1 MSRRLFTFHSFTALA
16 LLGPAT
22 VGAQDVASQG
32 RCATPDS
39 IAVRGNKRVSELTVL
54 ADAGLIAGT
63 QLNAKS
69 LQRSIRAL
77 YETSNFEAIEVSCDL
92 DDTKDK
98 AVLILQVAERP
109 MLVEA
114 SIKGVE
120 RLSSRAVNDRLDL
133 IYQKPLDPAAVAKVV
148 TRIDS
153 LYERNGYYLARVKVD
168 TASAGDGAVRLTF
181 AIEEGRRLAISGVK
195 LIGNRSLSAAELVGS
210 MKTRPEGFWWF
221 RKGEFDDDKYAGD
234 LSERLPQLYA
244 RRGFIDFRVS
254 RDSLI
259 IDRDRGKAM
268 VEIEVD
274 EGPRYK
280 IGDFEINGNKHFSS
294 EDINRFYP
302 FTDDSRTIVSRVT
315 DFLRRRKA
323 TPRGVFDATRWED
336 AKGKIQSAYANDG
349 YIYANVRSVVDRR
362 VLEDSSR
369 YVDLRW
375 EVDERTPAIINRVE
389 IFGNDY
395 TQEPCIRDQLVV
407 IPGQVFNQQALIRSW
422 QSLGNLGFF
431 ETPVPPPDTR
441 TANDQGDVDIIFRVK
456 EKRTGN
462 INFGASMGQGTGVG
476 GFIGLDQPNLFG
488 SCKRGSLQWQFG
500 RYINDFQ
507 LTYSDPRIK
516 QSFVSGTVSLYR
528 SQARYFI
535 ADLGRSLRT
544 GANFQVGMGVPG
556 ARYTRLF
563 LSYGAENVQFGTG
576 GLLGDVRGE
585 FGSGSF
591 RSTLGFQLANDTRID
606 LPFPTA
612 GAQYSLSAQFN
623 GGPLGGTSKFG
634 RYTADAAAY
643 VPLGQI
649 GGSQPGSQ
657 PIKFVAGFS
666 AKSGMVFGNTG
677 PFFFSQEFA
686 LGGVQFGE
694 RLRGYDEFSISP
706 DGYITGTTTFN
717 ATRQSFGKAF
727 LTTTAEVGVRLNQA
741 LYVSTFYDAGNVYR
755 HPRDFDP
762 SRLLR
767 GAGISASTVT
777 PLGPLGLD
785 YAYGFDRLDAQGRP
799 KPKWQLHFRLGQ
811 LF

>member
-1 MSRRLFTFHSFTALA
+1 MLRRPFAFLVLGTAL
-16 LLGPAT
+16 LPASRPLA
-22 VGAQDVASQG
+22 AQDAPAQG
-32 RCATPDS
+32 RCTTPDS
-39 IAVRGNKRVSELTVL
+39 IAVRGQKRVSDLTVL
-54 ADAGLIAGT
+54 ADAGLVPGT
-63 QLNAKS
+63 LLNFKS
-69 LQRSIRAL
+69 VQRSIRAL
-77 YETSNFEAIEVSCDL
+77 YETGQFERVEVSCDL

-98 AVLILQVAERP
+98 ATLVVTVKERP

-114 SIKGVE
+114 DVTGVD
-120 RLSSRAVNDRLDL
+120 RLSKGSVKDRVDL
-133 IYQKPLDPAAVAKVV
+133 VYQKPLDPAAVATAV

-153 LYERNGYYLARVKVD
+153 LYERNGYYLARIHVD
-168 TASAGDGAVRLTF
+168 TTLAGDGAVRLMF
-181 AIEEGRRLAISGVK
+181 RIEEGRRLAVSGIR
-195 LIGNRSLSAAELVGS
+195 LIGNKSLASSEVVGA

-244 RRGFIDFRVS
+244 RRGFIDFRVAK
-254 RDSLI
+254 DTMI
-259 IDRDRGKAM
+259 IDRERGKALVQLQ
-268 VEIEVD
+268 VE

-280 IGDFEINGNKHFSS
+280 VGDFEINGNKHFSS
-294 EDINRFYP
+294 EDLNRFYP
-302 FTDDSRTIVSRVT
+302 FADDSRTVTSRVT
-315 DFLRRRKA
+315 DFIRRR
-323 TPRGVFDATRWED
+323 TPTPKGVFDATRWDD
-336 AKGKIQSAYANDG
+336 AKGKIQSAYATDG
-349 YIYANVRSVVDRR
+349 YIYANVRPVVERR
-362 VLEDSSR
+362 VTADSTR

-375 EVDERTPAIINRVE
+375 EVEERTPAIVNRVE
-389 IFGNDY
+389 IFGNDF
-395 TQEPCIRDQLVV
+395 TQEPCIRDQLV
-407 IPGQVFNQQALIRSW
+407 ILPGQVFNQEALIRSY

-431 ETPVPPPDTR
+431 ETPIPPPDTR
-441 TANDQGDVDIIFRVK
+441 TANDAGDVDVIFRVK

-507 LTYSDPRIK
+507 LSYSDPRIK
-516 QSFVSGTVSLYR
+516 QSFISGTISLYR
-528 SQARYFI
+528 SQARYYI

-544 GANFQVGMGVPG
+544 GASLQIGVPVPG
-556 ARYTRLF
+556 SRYSRVF

-585 FGSGSF
+585 FGNGSF
-591 RSTLGFQLANDTRID
+591 RSTLGAQLTHDTRID

-612 GAQYSLSAQFN
+612 GAQYALSAQFN
-623 GGPLGGTSKFG
+623 GGLLGGSSQFS
-634 RYTADAAAY
+634 RYTADASAFAQ
-643 VPLGQI
+643 LGQI
-649 GGSQPGSQ
+649 GGGKPGSQ
-657 PIKFVAGFS
+657 PIKFVAGLS
-666 AKSGMVFGNTG
+666 TKSGMVFGNTG

-706 DGYITGTTTFN
+706 NGYITGTTTFN
-717 ATRQSFGKAF
+717 ATRASFGKAF
-727 LTTTAEVGVRLNQA
+727 MTTTAEIGMRVSQA
-741 LYVSTFYDAGNVYR
+741 LYLSTFYDAGNVWR

-762 SRLLR
+762 TRLYR

>member
-1 MSRRLFTFHSFTALA
+1 MLRRRLGF
-16 LLGPAT
+16 LLLLLPA
-22 VGAQDVASQG
+22 VNAAAQDVPAQG
-32 RCATPDS
+32 RCTTPDS
-39 IAVRGNKRVSELTVL
+39 ITVRGIKRVSELTVL
-54 ADAGLIAGT
+54 ADAGLVAGT
-63 QLNAKS
+63 LLNFKAV
-69 LQRSIRAL
+69 QRSIRAL
-77 YETSNFEAIEVSCDL
+77 YETGQFEQVQITCDL
-92 DDTKDK
+92 DDTKDRATLVVEVK
-98 AVLILQVAERP
+98 ERP

-114 SIKGVE
+114 EIQGAN
-120 RLSSRAVNDRLDL
+120 RLSPGSVKDRLDL
-133 IYQKPLDPAAVAKVV
+133 IYQRPLDPAAVAKVV

-153 LYERNGYYLARVKVD
+153 LYERNGYYLARVAVD
-168 TASAGDGAVRLTF
+168 TVSAGEGAVRLLF
-181 AIEEGRRLAISGVK
+181 RIQEGRRLAISGIR
-195 LIGNRSLSAAELVGS
+195 LIGNSQLPSGEIVGA

-234 LSERLPQLYA
+234 LSERLPALYS
-244 RRGFIDFRVS
+244 RRGFIDFRVAK
-254 RDSLI
+254 DTMI
-259 IDRDRGKAM
+259 IDPERGKAL
-268 VEIEVD
+268 VQIEVD

-280 IGDFEINGNKHFSS
+280 VGGFEINGNKHFSS

-302 FTDDSRTIVSRVT
+302 FADESRTVMTRVT
-315 DFLRRRKA
+315 DFIRRRKP
-323 TPRGVFDATRWED
+323 TPAGVFDAARWED
-336 AKGKIQSAYANDG
+336 SKGRIQSAYATDG

-362 VLEDSSR
+362 TLDDSSK

-375 EVDERTPAIINRVE
+375 EVEERAPAIVNRVE

-395 TQEPCIRDQLVV
+395 TQEPCIRDQL
-407 IPGQVFNQQALIRSW
+407 IILPGQVFNQEKLIRSY

-431 ETPVPPPDTR
+431 ETPIPPPDTR
-441 TANDQGDVDIIFRVK
+441 TANEQGDVDVIFRVK

-488 SCKRGSLQWQFG
+488 SCKRGALQWQFG
-500 RYINDFQ
+500 RYINDFN

-516 QSFVSGTVSLYR
+516 QSFYSGTLSLYR

-544 GANFQVGMGVPG
+544 GASLQVGFPFFGSN
-556 ARYTRLF
+556 YTRVF
-563 LSYGAENVQFGTG
+563 VTYGAENVQFGTG

-585 FGSGSF
+585 FGNGSF
-591 RSTLGFQLANDTRID
+591 RSTLGAQVTNDTRID

-612 GAQYSLSAQFN
+612 GAQYSVSANFN
-623 GGPLGGTSKFG
+623 GGILGGTSAFS
-634 RYTADAAAY
+634 RYTADASVYA
-643 VPLGQI
+643 PLGQI
-649 GGSQPGSQ
+649 GGGKPGSQ
-657 PIKFVAGFS
+657 PVKFVAGLS
-666 AKSGMVFGNTG
+666 TKSGMVFGSTG

-717 ATRQSFGKAF
+717 ATRQSFGQAF
-727 LTTTAEVGVRLNQA
+727 MTTTAEVGMRLNQA
-741 LYVSTFYDAGNVYR
+741 LYVAAFYDAGNVWR

-762 SRLLR
+762 TRLFR

-785 YAYGFDRLDAQGRP
+785 YAYGFDRLDVDGRQ